1 MGMKPKI
8 AKPPPIDRSLIEM
21 EAESKRKLEA
31 EKTKSLRIART
42 GRAGTILT
50 SGMGIEEGEEG
61 TDEGGKGFEGR
72 IDSLHLRR
80 SWTPRRRPGS
90 TPGSAT
96 PTGSGWR

>member
-31 EKTKSLRIART
+31 EKAKSLRIART

-50 SGMGIEEGEEG
+50 SGMGIEEEAS
-61 TDEGGKGFEGR
+61 TAKSLLGG
-72 IDSLHLRR
+72 
-80 SWTPRRRPGS
+80 
-90 TPGSAT
+90 
-96 PTGSGWR
+96 